1 MGAGFTDITHF
12 KIKYLERPEEGDCCD
27 APAIVNTA
35 QNLDT
40 QNDILGGTLYEFSAG
55 NKAGMKK
62 RNVILFHSRA
72 RLQKKAQGYIEDPQR
87 FLEEREQAVPLLLKA
102 LKHADR
108 SLKSRIVLLLGGFA
122 GEDIV
127 WSLYRL
133 LTDPGEDEEVRHDA
147 AIQLSV
153 TGSFLRQPQAL
164 IDQLMIALKNT
175 DPTVRA
181 GAAFALGWRGNAA
194 AAIPLIELLYDSDV
208 QVQQA
213 AVNALSNLQDD
224 RILGLL
230 IDRLNHA
237 SLEQRRSILYNL
249 WRFSDRLETVTEVY
263 LRILDHTED
272 ELRVDALVLLGMI
285 GGIKRHFPA
294 YRKFLKDADARIR
307 ELAYEQLADLTSQ
320 KLVAFRSD
328 IEAGL
333 SDPEAKVKRA
343 ALKAFQKMPPP

>member
-1 MGAGFTDITHF
+1 
-12 KIKYLERPEEGDCCD
+12 
-27 APAIVNTA
+27 
-35 QNLDT
+35 
-40 QNDILGGTLYEFSAG
+40 
-55 NKAGMKK
+55 
-62 RNVILFHSRA
+62 
-72 RLQKKAQGYIEDPQR
+72 
-87 FLEEREQAVPLLLKA
+87 
-102 LKHADR
+102 
-108 SLKSRIVLLLGGFA
+108 A

-127 WSLYRL
+127 WPLYRL

-164 IDQLMIALKNT
+164 IDQLVAALKNT

-181 GAAFALGWRGNAA
+181 AAAFALGWRGNAV

-230 IDRLNHA
+230 LDRLNHA

-249 WRFSDRLETVTEVY
+249 WRFSDRLEKVTEVY

-285 GGIKRHFPA
+285 GGMKHHLPA
-294 YRKFLKDADARIR
+294 YRKFLKDTNARIR
-307 ELAYEQLADLTSQ
+307 ELAYKEMAGLTPQ
-320 KLVAFRSD
+320 ELVAFRSD

-343 ALKAFQKMPPP
+343 ALKAFKKMMPP

>member
-1 MGAGFTDITHF
+1 MGGSSLLILSFRQPVLANVDMGATFTDTI
-12 KIKYLERPEEGDCCD
+12 GDGN
-27 APAIVNTA
+27 PFEFTSVNH
-35 QNLDT
+35 
-40 QNDILGGTLYEFSAG
+40 
-55 NKAGMKK
+55 AGMKTS
-62 RNVILFHSRA
+62 NVILFQSRA
-72 RLQKKAQGYIEDPQR
+72 RLQKKAQVYVEDPKR

-127 WSLYRL
+127 WPLYRL

-153 TGSFLRQPQAL
+153 TGSFLKNPQDL
-164 IDQLMIALKNT
+164 IDQLVIALKNT
-175 DPTVRA
+175 DPIVRA

-194 AAIPLIELLYDSDV
+194 AAIPLIELLYDPDV

-224 RILGLL
+224 RILDLL
-230 IDRLNHA
+230 LDRLNHA

-249 WRFSDRLETVTEVY
+249 WRFADRRETVTEVY

-285 GGIKRHFPA
+285 GGMKHHLSA
-294 YRKFLKDADARIR
+294 YRKFLKDTNARIR
-307 ELAYEQLADLTSQ
+307 ELAYKELAGLTPQ
-320 KLVAFRSD
+320 DLVAFRSD

-333 SDPEAKVKRA
+333 ADPEAKVKRA
-343 ALKAFQKMPPP
+343 ALKAYQKMLPL

>member
-1 MGAGFTDITHF
+1 
-12 KIKYLERPEEGDCCD
+12 
-27 APAIVNTA
+27 
-35 QNLDT
+35 
-40 QNDILGGTLYEFSAG
+40 
-55 NKAGMKK
+55 MKK

>member
-1 MGAGFTDITHF
+1 MNVKPLNLCIYKDNSF
-12 KIKYLERPEEGDCCD
+12 ES
-27 APAIVNTA
+27 IV
-35 QNLDT
+35 DKS
-40 QNDILGGTLYEFSAG
+40 GGM
-55 NKAGMKK
+55 NKS
-62 RNVILFHSRA
+62 NVILFQSRA
-72 RLQKKAQGYIEDPQR
+72 RLQKKAQVYIEDPKR

-127 WSLYRL
+127 WPLYRL
-133 LTDPGEDEEVRHDA
+133 LTDPGEEEEVRHDA

-164 IDQLMIALKNT
+164 IDQLVAALKNT

-194 AAIPLIELLYDSDV
+194 AAIPLIELLYDPDV

-230 IDRLNHA
+230 LDRLNHA
-237 SLEQRRSILYNL
+237 PLEQRRSILYNL

-285 GGIKRHFPA
+285 GGMKHHLSA
-294 YRKFLKDADARIR
+294 YQKFLKDTNARIR
-307 ELAYEQLADLTSQ
+307 ELAYKELAGLTPQ
-320 KLVAFRSD
+320 ELVAFRSD

-333 SDPEAKVKRA
+333 ADPEAKVKRA
-343 ALKAFQKMPPP
+343 ALEAFKKMRP

>member
-1 MGAGFTDITHF
+1 MGAGFTVIIHLR
-12 KIKYLERPEEGDCCD
+12 IKFLERPEGGGCCD
-27 APAIVNTA
+27 TPTIVNTV
-35 QNLDT
+35 QNLYPK
-40 QNDILGGTLYEFSAG
+40 NYILDGTPFEFSAG

-62 RNVILFHSRA
+62 SNVILFQSWA
-72 RLQKKAQGYIEDPQR
+72 RLQKKVQVYIEDPKR

-122 GEDIV
+122 GEDVV
-127 WSLYRL
+127 WPLYHL

-153 TGSFLRQPQAL
+153 TGSFLREPQAL
-164 IDQLMIALKNT
+164 IDQLVAALKNT
-175 DPTVRA
+175 DPILRA

-194 AAIPLIELLYDSDV
+194 AAIPLIELLYDPDV

-230 IDRLNHA
+230 LDRLNHA

-249 WRFSDRLETVTEVY
+249 WRFSDRRETVTEIY

-272 ELRVDALVLLGMI
+272 ELRADALVLLGMI
-285 GGIKRHFPA
+285 GGMKHHLAA
-294 YRKFLKDADARIR
+294 YRKC
-307 ELAYEQLADLTSQ
+307 
-320 KLVAFRSD
+320 
-328 IEAGL
+328 
-333 SDPEAKVKRA
+333 VK
-343 ALKAFQKMPPP
+343 

>member
-1 MGAGFTDITHF
+1 MMGRYFEIVCLLIDIAFHQHICQSRVWA
-12 KIKYLERPEEGDCCD
+12 KGSKVIKY
-27 APAIVNTA
+27 
-35 QNLDT
+35 
-40 QNDILGGTLYEFSAG
+40 DILLFRTYRRPNAG
-55 NKAGMKK
+55 KSGGMKK
-62 RNVILFHSRA
+62 NNVILFQSRA
-72 RLQKKAQGYIEDPQR
+72 RLQKKAQVYVEDPKR

-108 SLKSRIVLLLGGFA
+108 GLKRRIVLLLGGIA

-127 WSLYRL
+127 WPLYRL
-133 LTDPGEDEEVRHDA
+133 LTDPGEDEGVRHDA

-153 TGSFLRQPQAL
+153 TGSFLKNPQAL
-164 IDQLMIALKNT
+164 VERLVIALKNT
-175 DPTVRA
+175 DPIVRA

-194 AAIPLIELLYDSDV
+194 AALPLIELLYDPDV

-213 AVNALSNLQDD
+213 AVNALSNLEDD

-230 IDRLNHA
+230 LDRLNHA

-285 GGIKRHFPA
+285 GGIKHHLPA
-294 YRKFLKDADARIR
+294 YRKFLKDTNARIR
-307 ELAYEQLADLTSQ
+307 ELAYKELADLPPQ
-320 KLVAFRSD
+320 QLVAFRTD

-333 SDPEAKVKRA
+333 ADPEARVKRS
-343 ALKAFQKMPPP
+343 ALRAFQKMLPP

>member
-1 MGAGFTDITHF
+1 
-12 KIKYLERPEEGDCCD
+12 
-27 APAIVNTA
+27 
-35 QNLDT
+35 
-40 QNDILGGTLYEFSAG
+40 
-55 NKAGMKK
+55 
-62 RNVILFHSRA
+62 
-72 RLQKKAQGYIEDPQR
+72 EDPKR

-108 SLKSRIVLLLGGFA
+108 GLKSRIVLLLGGFA

-127 WSLYRL
+127 WPLYRL

-164 IDQLMIALKNT
+164 IDQLVAALKNT

-194 AAIPLIELLYDSDV
+194 AAIPLIELLYDPDV

-230 IDRLNHA
+230 LDRLNHA
-237 SLEQRRSILYNL
+237 PLEQRRSILYNL

-285 GGIKRHFPA
+285 GGMKHHLPA
-294 YRKFLKDADARIR
+294 YRKFLKDTNARIR
-307 ELAYEQLADLTSQ
+307 ELAYKELAGLTPQ
-320 KLVAFRSD
+320 ELVAFRSD

-343 ALKAFQKMPPP
+343 ALKAFQKMPP